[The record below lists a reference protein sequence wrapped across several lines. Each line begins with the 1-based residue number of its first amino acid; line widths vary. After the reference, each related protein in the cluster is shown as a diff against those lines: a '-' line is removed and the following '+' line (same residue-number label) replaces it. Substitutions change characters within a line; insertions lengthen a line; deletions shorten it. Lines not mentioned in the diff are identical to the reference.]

1 MATQPHP
8 ITGVELNP
16 ITIERKALNFDEAV
30 TAHLLR
36 KRGTKYNHVAQLL
49 GTNTHRVGEVL
60 RGEVHP
66 NAESVAERLLS

>member
-1 MATQPHP
+1 MATFRHP

-16 ITIERKALNFDEAV
+16 IAIERKALSFDEAV

-36 KRGTKYNHVAQLL
+36 NRGTKYNHVAQLL

-66 NAESVAERLLS
+66 KAAEVATELVG